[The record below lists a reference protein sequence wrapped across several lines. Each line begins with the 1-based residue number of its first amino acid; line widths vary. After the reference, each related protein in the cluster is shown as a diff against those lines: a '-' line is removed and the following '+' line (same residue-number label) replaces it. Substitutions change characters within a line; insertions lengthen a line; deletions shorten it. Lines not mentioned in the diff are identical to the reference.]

1 LHYNCPWIVLPTNH
15 VPPQAL
21 KDELEHCRAIMLAEH
36 RLLRQR
42 MTGIVM
48 TQLLKPQDPNVWPG
62 REAICG
68 FHKPQYNAIWGF

>member
-1 LHYNCPWIVLPTNH
+1 LPTNH
-15 VPPQAL
+15 IPSQAL

-62 REAICG
+62 RDLFA
-68 FHKPQYNAIWGF
+68 FFKYLKNSAIWGF